1 MKGHTPKQLPI
12 LLFDIKRYGFNEVT
26 LQAVQL
32 YELIKQLWH
41 EESQDAHIPALITSG
56 EGH

>member
-1 MKGHTPKQLPI
+1 MKGHTAKQLPI
-12 LLFDIKRYGFNEVT
+12 LLFATKRYGFNEVT

-32 YELIKQLWH
+32 YELIKQLWQ
-41 EESQDAHIPALITSG
+41 EESQDAHIPALMTSG